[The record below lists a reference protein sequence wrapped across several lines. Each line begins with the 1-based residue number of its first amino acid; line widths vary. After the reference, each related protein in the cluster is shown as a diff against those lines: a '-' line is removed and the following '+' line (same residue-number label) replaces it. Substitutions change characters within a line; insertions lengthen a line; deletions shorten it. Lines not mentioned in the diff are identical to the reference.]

1 MTEKFHPYLSKALLE
16 IDALAVRLDENCL
29 PALAET
35 ILLIANWFKGSE
47 VCRWGT

>member
-16 IDALAVRLDENCL
+16 IDALAVRLDENSL
-29 PALAET
+29 PALANYPFDSQ
-35 ILLIANWFKGSE
+35 LVQGSE